1 MEENEI
7 KGVLDDFEADNFVD
21 AQDKLQ
27 KIVRTARD
35 EFIQNKL
42 GLKNPLTTP
51 EVVKV
56 EDNVD
61 IDINNNYSIPSF
73 YTLNTM
79 IGLKWK
85 WGEWDLY
92 LNNITDQKYLSSGM
106 MSTDAI
112 GNPLPLYYVSSPINF
127 FTAIKFKIK

>member
-42 GLKNPLTTP
+42 GLKNPLATP

-61 IDINNNYSIPSF
+61 IDINNTDVEDKKPKAKR
-73 YTLNTM
+73 L
-79 IGLKWK
+79 LKK
-85 WGEWDLY
+85 
-92 LNNITDQKYLSSGM
+92 K
-106 MSTDAI
+106 
-112 GNPLPLYYVSSPINF
+112 
-127 FTAIKFKIK
+127 